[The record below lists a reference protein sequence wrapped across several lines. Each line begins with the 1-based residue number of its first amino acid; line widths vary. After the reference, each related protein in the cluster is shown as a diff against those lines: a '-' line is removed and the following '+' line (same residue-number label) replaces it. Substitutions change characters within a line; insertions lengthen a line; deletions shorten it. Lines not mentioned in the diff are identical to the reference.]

1 MKRLSTILMIIGL
14 LCFAGLVFAEEQ
26 AATTPPA
33 AEQVVPA
40 QPATPAP
47 LKIDTG
53 DTAWMIMA
61 TALVMLMT
69 IPGLALFYGG
79 LSKRKDTLNTIAM
92 SFATFCIVSVLW
104 VIYGYT
110 FAFGTDIS
118 GIIGSPAK
126 LLLAGVGVNSIADA
140 AKTIPEYIFIV
151 YQLTFAAITVALASG
166 AYIERMKFSAWLI
179 FSMLWMTFAY
189 LPVAHW
195 VWGGGFLAKLGAL
208 DFAGGTVVHINA
220 GIAALVGA
228 LILGKRREMTLI
240 PNNLTLVVT
249 GAGLLWFGWFGFN
262 AGSALGANALAVS
275 AFATTNV
282 SGAAGGLSWMF
293 FDVVRG
299 KKPSVL
305 GFCIGAVV
313 GLAAVTPGAGFVGI
327 PQSIFIG
334 FVAAII
340 SNLAVYWKT
349 KTTLDDTLDVFP
361 CHGVGGIVGLLLTGL
376 LATKTV
382 NPAGSDGWFYGN
394 HEFFFTQLKLV
405 AITVSY
411 SFIVSYG
418 IFKFINLLQP
428 MRVSSEEEEEG
439 LDSTQHNEKYTQ
451 GTLLVSSH
459 GFIYEKE
466 VEDEMEEDME
476 NVRQIVTE
484 HTKLKSS

>member
-40 QPATPAP
+40 QSATPAP

-262 AGSALGANALAVS
+262 AGSALAANGLAGAAFINTNTATAVAAVAWMFTEWMHSKKPTVLGLA
-275 AFATTNV
+275 
-282 SGAAGGLSWMF
+282 SGAVAGL
-293 FDVVRG
+293 VA
-299 KKPSVL
+299 
-305 GFCIGAVV
+305 I
-313 GLAAVTPGAGFVGI
+313 TPAAGFVNITGALIIGI
-327 PQSIFIG
+327 AAGIVSFMS
-334 FVAAII
+334 VAV
-340 SNLAVYWKT
+340 LKPKMGY
-349 KTTLDDTLDVFP
+349 DDTLDAFGI
-361 CHGVGGIVGLLLTGL
+361 HGVAGTLGAILTGVFADPSINEAGKGLLYGNPGQLWTQIIAVGVTIVYTAVVTAVIFMIIKAFVGL
-376 LATKTV
+376 
-382 NPAGSDGWFYGN
+382 
-394 HEFFFTQLKLV
+394 
-405 AITVSY
+405 
-411 SFIVSYG
+411 
-418 IFKFINLLQP
+418 
-428 MRVSSEEEEEG
+428 RVDVEEEIEG
-439 LDSTQHNEKYTQ
+439 LDESQHGEKAYN
-451 GTLLVSSH
+451 L
-459 GFIYEKE
+459 
-466 VEDEMEEDME
+466 
-476 NVRQIVTE
+476 
-484 HTKLKSS
+484 